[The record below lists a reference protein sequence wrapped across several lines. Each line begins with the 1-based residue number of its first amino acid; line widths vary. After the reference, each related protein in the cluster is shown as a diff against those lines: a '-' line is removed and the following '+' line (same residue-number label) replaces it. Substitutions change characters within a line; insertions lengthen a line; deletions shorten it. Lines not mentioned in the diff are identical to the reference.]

1 MKTKMCKNIYV
12 VFIAVLMLSISQ
24 LSAAPQSKSTD
35 NTKKTAISVDKL
47 GGLAL
52 QKSDD
57 KQTFSSLLV
66 LKTTNNKPIVLD
78 SYIGLEPF
86 ELQKTDLDNDGRI
99 EIIATLKYPDSEN
112 LIPYVY
118 TLNLQKNELLEKI
131 FPVDDNES
139 KLLNC
144 REVYFNSKG
153 NQQNL
158 YLKYIVNYHEY
169 GPPELFRLEK
179 YHLENGKIILD
190 QIRYNEGNHYNQLMN
205 LGTEYLYKGK
215 SKEAAEIFNKTL
227 TSCSSKMNKK
237 AICETIFLNA
247 EALKYSGNYSN
258 AMKLFEKLVLEYTDS
273 PFTEIA
279 QNELEFLAENTKD
292 PKNIKLMEQFFA
304 VLLEIEYEHS
314 SEALNHLNQLIVKNK
329 NCNFMDRLLYIKAE
343 LLISENRVEEA
354 IAVFNDLKEK
364 FPNSSLIEIVDEMME
379 NLESKPEDIE
389 GL

>member
-118 TLNLQKNELLEKI
+118 TLNLQ
-131 FPVDDNES
+131 
-139 KLLNC
+139 
-144 REVYFNSKG
+144 
-153 NQQNL
+153 
-158 YLKYIVNYHEY
+158 
-169 GPPELFRLEK
+169 
-179 YHLENGKIILD
+179 
-190 QIRYNEGNHYNQLMN
+190 
-205 LGTEYLYKGK
+205 
-215 SKEAAEIFNKTL
+215 
-227 TSCSSKMNKK
+227 
-237 AICETIFLNA
+237 
-247 EALKYSGNYSN
+247 
-258 AMKLFEKLVLEYTDS
+258 
-273 PFTEIA
+273 
-279 QNELEFLAENTKD
+279 
-292 PKNIKLMEQFFA
+292 
-304 VLLEIEYEHS
+304 
-314 SEALNHLNQLIVKNK
+314 
-329 NCNFMDRLLYIKAE
+329 
-343 LLISENRVEEA
+343 
-354 IAVFNDLKEK
+354 
-364 FPNSSLIEIVDEMME
+364 
-379 NLESKPEDIE
+379 SKP
-389 GL
+389 GLRSL